1 MTSFRTRNLVL
12 LVDGLRA
19 AIELAIARVRLGEMP
34 DGAAVT
40 LKALSP
46 DQDGLVER
54 VAYAIPRVAAR
65 VPWRADC
72 LVQASAARRWLALH
86 RIEST
91 IHFGVPKDKQPA
103 FEAHAWLTVGE
114 RVVTGGD
121 ISGYIPLER

>member
-1 MTSFRTRNLVL
+1 ML
-12 LVDGLRA
+12 LVDGLRS

-46 DQDGLVER
+46 EEDVLVER

-91 IHFGVPKDKQPA
+91 IHFGVPKDKQLA

-121 ISGYIPLER
+121 ISGYIPLKR

>member
-1 MTSFRTRNLVL
+1 MTSSWTRNLVL
-12 LVDGLRA
+12 LVDGLRS

-72 LVQASAARRWLALH
+72 LVQASAARRWLASH
-86 RIEST
+86 GIGST
-91 IHFGVPKDKQPA
+91 IHFGVPKTKQPA